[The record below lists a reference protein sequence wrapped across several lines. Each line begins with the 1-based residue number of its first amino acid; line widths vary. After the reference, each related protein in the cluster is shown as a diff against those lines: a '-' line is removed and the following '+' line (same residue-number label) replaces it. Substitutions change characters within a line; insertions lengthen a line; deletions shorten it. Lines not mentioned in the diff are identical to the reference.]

1 MFIQKQIL
9 FMLALLSEEPISAS
23 VKTANLFCSQG
34 LYHLAPLT
42 HWGGL
47 GGPQTPRLVGSSTPQ
62 CHLLSL
68 ILQLLEIFFTRLK
81 TQILSILSPD
91 RLNFKSRA
99 RANDK

>member
-1 MFIQKQIL
+1 MFIQKQVL
-9 FMLALLSEEPISAS
+9 FMLALLTEEPISAS
-23 VKTANLFCSQG
+23 VKTANLLCSQG

-42 HWGGL
+42 HWGSRRL
-47 GGPQTPRLVGSSTPQ
+47 PRLVGSSTPQ

-68 ILQLLEIFFTRLK
+68 ILQLLEIFLTRLK